1 MADAN
6 AYPLVSRSFAMTQT
20 TQATPGDTVLFHY
33 TGSLKDGTVFDSSSG
48 RDPLRVTLGSG
59 QVIRGVDEALVGM
72 TPGQEK
78 SVTIVA
84 DQAYGQRRAELLLEV
99 QREAIPP
106 EVDLEVGKQLEGRD
120 TAGQR
125 LRLTVVEVAD
135 DTVTLDAN
143 HPLAGQD
150 LQFELQLVQ
159 IV

>member
-1 MADAN
+1 
-6 AYPLVSRSFAMTQT
+6 MTH
-20 TQATPGDTVLFHY
+20 AASGDTVLFHY
-33 TGSLKDGTVFDSSSG
+33 TGSLNDGTVFDSSSG
-48 RDPLRVTLGSG
+48 REPLRVTLGSG
-59 QVIRGVDEALVGM
+59 QVIRGVDEALIGM
-72 TPGQEK
+72 APGEDK
-78 SVTIVA
+78 SVTLGA
-84 DQAYGQRRAELLLEV
+84 DEAYGPRRPELLHEV

-125 LRLTVVEVAD
+125 LRLTVVDVAD

-150 LQFELQLVQ
+150 LRFDLELVQ

>member
-1 MADAN
+1 
-6 AYPLVSRSFAMTQT
+6 MTQT

-84 DQAYGQRRAELLLEV
+84 DQAYGQRRAELLHEV

-106 EVDLEVGKQLEGRD
+106 EVDLEVGNQLEGRD

>member
-1 MADAN
+1 
-6 AYPLVSRSFAMTQT
+6 MTQA

-59 QVIRGVDEALVGM
+59 QVIPGVDEALVGM
-72 TPGQEK
+72 APGEEK
-78 SVTIVA
+78 TVTVA
-84 DQAYGQRRAELLLEV
+84 ADEAYGQRRPELLHEV

-150 LQFELQLVQ
+150 LEFELQLVQ

>member
-1 MADAN
+1 
-6 AYPLVSRSFAMTQT
+6 MTQVS
-20 TQATPGDTVLFHY
+20 QATPGDTVLFHY

-48 RDPLRVTLGSG
+48 REPLRVTLGSG
-59 QVIRGVDEALVGM
+59 QVIPGVDEALVGM
-72 TPGQEK
+72 APGEEK
-78 SVTIVA
+78 SVTLDA
-84 DQAYGQRRAELLLEV
+84 DEAYGPRRPELLHEV

-106 EVDLEVGKQLEGRD
+106 EVDLQVGKQLEGRD

-125 LRLTVVEVAD
+125 LRLTVVDVAD

-150 LQFELQLVQ
+150 LKFELELVE

>member
-1 MADAN
+1 
-6 AYPLVSRSFAMTQT
+6 MTQN
-20 TQATPGDTVLFHY
+20 TQATAGDTVLFHY

-48 RDPLRVTLGSG
+48 RDPLQVTLGSG
-59 QVIRGVDEALVGM
+59 QLIRGVDEALVGM
-72 TPGQEK
+72 TPGEEK
-78 SVTIVA
+78 SVTIA
-84 DQAYGQRRAELLLEV
+84 AEQAYGQHRAELLHEV

-106 EVDLEVGKQLEGRD
+106 EVDLEIGKQLEGRD

>member
-1 MADAN
+1 
-6 AYPLVSRSFAMTQT
+6 MTH
-20 TQATPGDTVLFHY
+20 ATSGDTVLFHY
-33 TGSLKDGTVFDSSSG
+33 TGCLNDGTVFDSSSG
-48 RDPLRVTLGSG
+48 REPFRVTLGTG

-72 TPGQEK
+72 APGEEK
-78 SVTIVA
+78 TVTLPA
-84 DQAYGQRRAELLLEV
+84 DEAYGPRRPELLHEV

-106 EVDLEVGKQLEGRD
+106 EVDVEVGKQLEGRD

-125 LRLTVVEVAD
+125 LRLTVVDVAD

-150 LQFELQLVQ
+150 RKFDLQLVQ